1 MSDSKRVGVV
11 LAGCGYLDGAEIHE
25 ATLTLLSLDKRGV
38 TVKAFAP
45 DRPQMHVVDHQKTEP
60 QEGEV
65 RNVLQES
72 SRITRGD
79 IQPLSEFNADDVD
92 ALIFPGGFG
101 AAKNLCNFAV
111 EGPNMSV
118 EADVSAAIE
127 AVHGQ
132 GKPLGFICIAP
143 VIGAKVLGEKG
154 VKLTIGH
161 DEGTA
166 EAVESFGAKHVPC
179 DVTNAVLDA
188 DHKVASCPAYM
199 LGPSIAPVAEG
210 IDKVVAAVLDW
221 A

>member
-45 DRPQMHVVDHQKTEP
+45 DKPQMHVVDHQKTEP

-166 EAVESFGAKHVPC
+166 EAVESFGAKHVAC
-179 DVTNAVLDA
+179 DVTDAVLDA

>member
-45 DRPQMHVVDHQKTEP
+45 DKPQMHVVDHQKTEP

-79 IQPLSEFNADDVD
+79 IQPLSEFNANDVD

-143 VIGAKVLGEKG
+143 VIGAKVLGGKG

-179 DVTNAVLDA
+179 DVTNAVLDT

>member
-1 MSDSKRVGVV
+1 MSEGKRVALV

-25 ATLTLLSLDKRGV
+25 AALTMLSLDRRGV
-38 TVKAFAP
+38 TIKAFAP
-45 DRPQMHVVDHQKTEP
+45 DKPQMHVVDHRKTEP
-60 QEGEV
+60 QEGQT
-65 RNVLQES
+65 RNVLEES

-79 IQPLSEFNADDVD
+79 IEPLSAFNADDVD

-111 EGPNMSV
+111 EGAKMSV
-118 EADVSAAIE
+118 DPDVVSAIE
-127 AVHGQ
+127 AVHNQ

-143 VIGAKVLGEKG
+143 VIGAKVLGSKG
-154 VKLTIGH
+154 VQLTIGH

-166 EAVESFGAKHVPC
+166 QAVESFGAKHVAC
-179 DVTNAVLDA
+179 DVTDAVLDA

-210 IDKVVAAVLDW
+210 IDKVVEAVLDW

>member
-45 DRPQMHVVDHQKTEP
+45 DKPQMHVVDHQKTEP

-143 VIGAKVLGEKG
+143 VIGAKVLGEK
-154 VKLTIGH
+154 
-161 DEGTA
+161 
-166 EAVESFGAKHVPC
+166 
-179 DVTNAVLDA
+179 
-188 DHKVASCPAYM
+188 ASN
-199 LGPSIAPVAEG
+199 
-210 IDKVVAAVLDW
+210 
-221 A
+221 

>member
-1 MSDSKRVGVV
+1 MSEGKRVALV

-25 ATLTLLSLDKRGV
+25 ATLTMLSLDRRGV
-38 TVKAFAP
+38 TIKAFAP
-45 DRPQMHVVDHQKTEP
+45 DKPQMHVVDHLKTEP
-60 QEGEV
+60 QEGQT
-65 RNVLQES
+65 RNVLEES
-72 SRITRGD
+72 SRITRGE
-79 IQPLSEFNADDVD
+79 IEPLSAFNADDVD

-111 EGPNMSV
+111 EGAKMSV
-118 EADVSAAIE
+118 DPDVVSAIE
-127 AVHGQ
+127 AVHNQ

-143 VIGAKVLGEKG
+143 VIGAKVLGSKG
-154 VKLTIGH
+154 VQLTIGH

-166 EAVESFGAKHVPC
+166 QAVESFGAKHVVC
-179 DVTNAVLDA
+179 DVTDAVLDA

-210 IDKVVAAVLDW
+210 IDKVVEAVLGW

>member
-1 MSDSKRVGVV
+1 MAEQKRIGVV
-11 LAGCGYLDGAEIHE
+11 LAGCGYLDGAEIQE

-38 TVKAFAP
+38 VVKAFAP
-45 DRPQMHVVDHQKTEP
+45 DKPQMHVVDHRITEP
-60 QEGEV
+60 QEGVE

-79 IQPLSEFNADDVD
+79 IQPLSEFRADDVD
-92 ALIFPGGFG
+92 ALVFPGGFG

-111 EGPNMSV
+111 EGANMSV
-118 EADVSAAIE
+118 DDDVRSAIE
-127 AVHGQ
+127 TIHGQ
-132 GKPLGFICIAP
+132 GKPLGCICIAP
-143 VIGAKVLGEKG
+143 VIGAKVLGDKG

-166 EAVESFGAKHVPC
+166 QAVESFGAKHVNC
-179 DVTNAVLDA
+179 DVNDAVLDA

-210 IDKVVAAVLDW
+210 IDKVIDAIVEW

>member
-1 MSDSKRVGVV
+1 MSEGKRVAVV

-25 ATLTLLSLDKRGV
+25 ATLTLLSLDRRGV
-38 TVKAFAP
+38 AVKAFAP
-45 DRPQMHVVDHQKTEP
+45 DKPQMHVVDHIKTEP
-60 QEGEV
+60 QESEA

-79 IQPLSEFNADDVD
+79 IQPLSAFNAEDVD

-111 EGPNMSV
+111 EGTGMTV
-118 EADVSAAIE
+118 EPDVEAAIE
-127 AVHGQ
+127 AVHSQ

-143 VIGAKVLGEKG
+143 VIGAKVLGSKG

-161 DEGTA
+161 DDGTA
-166 EAVESFGAKHVPC
+166 QAVESFGAKHVAC
-179 DVTNAVLDA
+179 DVTDAVLDA
-188 DHKVASCPAYM
+188 EHKVASCPAYM

-210 IDKVVAAVLDW
+210 IDKVVEAVLGW

>member
-11 LAGCGYLDGAEIHE
+11 LAVCGYLDGAEIHE

-45 DRPQMHVVDHQKTEP
+45 DKPQMHVVDHQKTEP

-79 IQPLSEFNADDVD
+79 IQPLSVFNANDVD

-143 VIGAKVLGEKG
+143 VIGAKVLGDKG

-179 DVTNAVLDA
+179 DVTDAVLDA

>member
-45 DRPQMHVVDHQKTEP
+45 DKPQMHVVDHQKTEP

-79 IQPLSEFNADDVD
+79 IQPLSEFNANDVD

-143 VIGAKVLGEKG
+143 VIGAKVLGDKG

-179 DVTNAVLDA
+179 DVTDAVLDA
-188 DHKVASCPAYM
+188 DHKVASCPAYARAFHRT
-199 LGPSIAPVAEG
+199 GCG
-210 IDKVVAAVLDW
+210 RYR
-221 A
+221 

>member
-1 MSDSKRVGVV
+1 MSEGKRVALV

-25 ATLTLLSLDKRGV
+25 ATLTMLSLDRRGV
-38 TVKAFAP
+38 TIKAFAP
-45 DRPQMHVVDHQKTEP
+45 DKPQMHVVDHRKTEP
-60 QEGEV
+60 QEGQT
-65 RNVLQES
+65 RNVLEES

-79 IQPLSEFNADDVD
+79 IEPLSAFNADDVD

-111 EGPNMSV
+111 EGTKMSV
-118 EADVSAAIE
+118 DPDVVSAIE
-127 AVHGQ
+127 TVHNQ

-143 VIGAKVLGEKG
+143 VIGAKVLGSKG
-154 VKLTIGH
+154 VQLTIGH

-166 EAVESFGAKHVPC
+166 QAVESFGAKHVAC
-179 DVTNAVLDA
+179 DVTDAVLDA

-210 IDKVVAAVLDW
+210 IDKVVEAVLGW

>member
-1 MSDSKRVGVV
+1 MSEGKRVAVV

-25 ATLTLLSLDKRGV
+25 ATLTLLSLDRRGV
-38 TVKAFAP
+38 AVKAFAP
-45 DRPQMHVVDHQKTEP
+45 DKPQMHVVDHIKTEP
-60 QEGEV
+60 QESEA

-79 IQPLSEFNADDVD
+79 IQPLSAFNAEDVD

-111 EGPNMSV
+111 EGTGMTV
-118 EADVSAAIE
+118 EPDVEAAIE
-127 AVHGQ
+127 AVHSQ

-143 VIGAKVLGEKG
+143 VIGAKVLGSKG

-161 DEGTA
+161 DDGTA
-166 EAVESFGAKHVPC
+166 QAVESFGAKHVAC
-179 DVTNAVLDA
+179 DVTDAVLDA

-210 IDKVVAAVLDW
+210 IDKVVEAVLGW

>member
-45 DRPQMHVVDHQKTEP
+45 DKPQMHVVDHQKTEP

-143 VIGAKVLGEKG
+143 VIGAKVLGDKG

-179 DVTNAVLDA
+179 DVTNAVLDT

>member
-45 DRPQMHVVDHQKTEP
+45 DKPQMHVVDHQKTEP

-143 VIGAKVLGEKG
+143 VIGAKVLGQKG

-166 EAVESFGAKHVPC
+166 QAVESFGAKHVPC
-179 DVTNAVLDA
+179 DVRDAVLDA

-210 IDKVVAAVLDW
+210 IDKVVSAVLDW